1 MLVDHVILIVVPWLA
16 EVSLGNPSSLSTI
29 PITFLVALVLRATLV
44 LAASTLAAATS
55 TLSVTL
61 IVSALSIPLIAS
73 PASAAAIIVG
83 ATDVIVVAVAARGGV
98 LGGVLTLTT
107 QMAGLTTFETLHV
120 GAEGVDL
127 LLELSHG
134 ERG

>member
-107 QMAGLTTFETLHV
+107 QMTGLTTFETL
-120 GAEGVDL
+120 
-127 LLELSHG
+127 
-134 ERG
+134 